1 MSMNKICIIGGGPA
15 GLSSAI
21 KAAESGFDVKLYEMG
36 EIGDNVRC
44 AEGFIDTLNL
54 LEKPEAG
61 IRFKVKEMLV
71 RCSDE
76 TYKLDVS
83 PIRLWMIDR
92 REWQRHLADKARSLG
107 VEILEN
113 YPVTPDILKKMKD
126 EYLWII
132 DGSGVIPVTS
142 RLYNFQWFYTKNCG
156 VTFQYLIEGDFTFL
170 HEKILAGLEPRY
182 TGYYWIFP
190 KGTYQANVGI
200 GILKYEGQV
209 LRHELDRILEK
220 EGLTRDYGYT
230 IKQAIGGLCPN
241 VIPHKVVYDNIIL
254 IGDACGLTSPFHGGG
269 IDLACI
275 SGKVAVEAVLEERV
289 DTYKQE
295 LLKIIGDKLS
305 LEQELVNFWEAAGFE
320 LVNRLLKR
328 FSKYKKFPYLIMNPA
343 KYSQQLITLLKILK
357 NTEGK
362 SKRVH

>member
-1 MSMNKICIIGGGPA
+1 
-15 GLSSAI
+15 
-21 KAAESGFDVKLYEMG
+21 MG

-254 IGDACGLTSPFHGGG
+254 LGCMWTH
-269 IDLACI
+269 
-275 SGKVAVEAVLEERV
+275 
-289 DTYKQE
+289 
-295 LLKIIGDKLS
+295 
-305 LEQELVNFWEAAGFE
+305 
-320 LVNRLLKR
+320 
-328 FSKYKKFPYLIMNPA
+328 
-343 KYSQQLITLLKILK
+343 ITIPWW
-357 NTEGK
+357 
-362 SKRVH
+362 RH

>member
-1 MSMNKICIIGGGPA
+1 MSANNICIVGGGPA

-21 KAAESGFDVKLYEMG
+21 EAAERGFDVTLFEMNK
-36 EIGDNVRC
+36 IGDNIRC

-54 LEKPEAG
+54 LDKPEAG
-61 IRFKVKEMLV
+61 VRFKVREMLI

-83 PIRLWMIDR
+83 PIRFWMIDR
-92 REWQRHLADKARSLG
+92 GEWQRHLADKARSLG
-107 VEILEN
+107 VKILEN
-113 YPVTPDILKKMKD
+113 HPVTPDILSKIKD
-126 EYLWII
+126 EFLWII
-132 DGSGVIPVTS
+132 DASGVIPVTS
-142 RLYNFQWFYTKNCG
+142 RLYQFHWFYTRNCG

-170 HEKILAGLEPRY
+170 NEKILAGLEPRY

-190 KGTYQANVGI
+190 KDEYEANVGI

-220 EGLTRDYGYT
+220 EGLTRDYT
-230 IKQAIGGLCPN
+230 IKQTIGGLCPN
-241 VIPHKVVYDNIIL
+241 VIPNKIVYDNIIL
-254 IGDACGLTSPFHGGG
+254 VGDACGLTSPFHGGG

-275 SGKVAVEAVLEERV
+275 SGKAAVEAVSEGRV
-289 DTYKQE
+289 DTYKRE

-305 LEQELVNFWEAAGFE
+305 LEQELVDFWEAAGFE
-320 LVNRLLKR
+320 RVDVLLKR
-328 FSKYKKFPYLIMNPA
+328 FSKHKKFPYFIMNPT

-357 NTEGK
+357 YTGEK
-362 SKRVH
+362 LKRVH